1 MFILDPISI
10 EEAEEEQAAER
21 LLSPKCKPA
30 VSNRKSTALSSIA
43 SLSSLPSEWMSE
55 DQNRIS
61 NVGDGETDNQLDDSK
76 AQIRT
81 LVSYAGGDHTR
92 GAPYEKNIVVQV
104 KASQTGKCWRTLEN
118 QRFFPRGEGVSWEW
132 AATPRPLTARL
143 SGRQK
148 KKKKEAEK
156 LISSEELQ
164 KRKGLCIR
172 VLAGTRRRQVGD
184 LFPIRGVDR
193 NSTRWLSGMYHW
205 FSPADENVSWE
216 WSDGELL
223 PDGSRTLRTLRFKD
237 ISDQATGLSYEKGML
252 IKVKLSSTGRCW
264 KSDADERF
272 LPSEE
277 GIMWEW
283 VNSSESKNHGKC
295 DERTKWELK
304 WNISR
309 EEIALRKKQSIRVL
323 VESRGRQLGELFP
336 VTGLGRDPL
345 CWLSGSHRF
354 YMEDHMTRWVWA
366 DVIC

>member
-10 EEAEEEQAAER
+10 EEAEEEQAEER
-21 LLSPKCKPA
+21 LLSPKYKHA
-30 VSNRKSTALSSIA
+30 VIKRKSAVLSTVA
-43 SLSSLPSEWMSE
+43 SLSSLPGEWMNE
-55 DQNRIS
+55 DQIS
-61 NVGDGETDNQLDDSK
+61 TGNVGDGETEDFDQLDYSK

-81 LVSYAGGDHTR
+81 LCSYDGGDHRR

-104 KASQTGKCWRTLEN
+104 KSSQSGKCWRTQEN

-132 AATPRPLTARL
+132 AGTPHALVEKPCH
-143 SGRQK
+143 
-148 KKKKEAEK
+148 KKKKEVK

-172 VLAGTRRRQVGD
+172 VLVGSKRRQVGD
-184 LFPIRGVDR
+184 LFPVRGVNRD
-193 NSTRWLSGMYHW
+193 STLWLSGPHHW
-205 FSPADENVSWE
+205 FAPSDENVVWE

-252 IKVKLSSTGRCW
+252 VKVKLSSTGKCW

-283 VNSSESKNHGKC
+283 VNSAESKNFKR
-295 DERTKWELK
+295 DERNKAELK

-309 EEIALRKKQSIRVL
+309 EEISERKKQSIRVL
-323 VESRGRQLGELFP
+323 VQSRGRQIGELFP
-336 VTGLGRDPL
+336 ITGLGRDPL

-354 YMEDHMTRWVWA
+354 FVEDEKTRWVWA
-366 DVIC
+366 DVSC